1 MKIKI
6 LAMNTEKILE
16 HIEKYMLV
24 NGEHIKPLTKKQRTK
39 MSAYLKHSEKKFKES
54 EIITDDVKV
63 IPYEIVAQKIFYSYI
78 GVGIFDTV
86 EYEVPMP
93 EEYYA

>member
-1 MKIKI
+1 
-6 LAMNTEKILE
+6 MNTEKILE

-54 EIITDDVKV
+54 EIITDDVAA
-63 IPYEIVAQKIFYSYI
+63 IPYEIVAQKIFNSYI

>member
-1 MKIKI
+1 
-6 LAMNTEKILE
+6 MNTEKILE

-39 MSAYLKHSEKKFKES
+39 MSACLKHMEKKFKEI
-54 EIITDDVKV
+54 EIITDDVV
-63 IPYEIVAQKIFYSYI
+63 AIPYEIIKQKIFNSYI
-78 GVGIFDTV
+78 GIGIFDTI

>member
-1 MKIKI
+1 
-6 LAMNTEKILE
+6 MNTEKILE

-39 MSAYLKHSEKKFKES
+39 MSAYLKHLEKKFKEP

-63 IPYEIVAQKIFYSYI
+63 ITLIPYEMVAQKIFNSYI
-78 GVGIFDTV
+78 GIGIFDTV